1 MSLLKDM
8 DESRLRLYY
17 GVLLHDHAG
26 SNRYQQSKTGREW
39 NESSYSAAHQ
49 RTAATK
55 FLSI

>member
-1 MSLLKDM
+1 MLKDM
-8 DESRLRLYY
+8 DESQLRLSY